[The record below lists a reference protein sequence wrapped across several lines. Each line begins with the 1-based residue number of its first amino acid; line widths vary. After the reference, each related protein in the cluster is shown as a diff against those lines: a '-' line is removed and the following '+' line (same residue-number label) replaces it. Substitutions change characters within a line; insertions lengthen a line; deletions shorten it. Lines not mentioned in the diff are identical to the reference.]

1 MASTTFSGPVTST
14 NGFITPGTIV
24 VGGNTITGTELG
36 YVDGVTPG
44 TAAASKALVL
54 NASKG
59 ISTITSATITTLTS
73 TTAKLGSIQATDAA
87 SAMTITAVTG
97 NVSFSGGI
105 TLNAQAI
112 TTDTSSGL
120 RIGTGSTQKIG
131 FYNTTP
137 VVQQAT
143 TGTTTGF
150 TAGAGTAAK
159 DDSTYTGGSGS
170 KAYTVGDIVLALKN
184 LGLLAAS

>member
-14 NGFITPGTIV
+14 NGFITPGTII

-36 YVDGVTPG
+36 YVDGITPG
-44 TAAASKALVL
+44 TATASKALVL

-59 ISTITSATITTLTS
+59 ISTITSATITNLTVGTS
-73 TTAKLGSIQATDAA
+73 IISNASGGVKIGTAITQKLGFYDAA
-87 SAMTITAVTG
+87 
-97 NVSFSGGI
+97 
-105 TLNAQAI
+105 
-112 TTDTSSGL
+112 
-120 RIGTGSTQKIG
+120 
-131 FYNTTP
+131 P
-137 VVQQAT
+137 VAQQAT

-150 TAGAGTAAK
+150 TAGSGTAAK

>member
-36 YVDGVTPG
+36 YVDGITPG
-44 TAAASKALVL
+44 TATASKALVL

-59 ISTITSATITTLTS
+59 ISTITSATITNLTVGTS
-73 TTAKLGSIQATDAA
+73 IISNASGGVKIGTAITQKLGFFDAA
-87 SAMTITAVTG
+87 
-97 NVSFSGGI
+97 
-105 TLNAQAI
+105 
-112 TTDTSSGL
+112 
-120 RIGTGSTQKIG
+120 
-131 FYNTTP
+131 P
-137 VVQQAT
+137 VAQQAT

-150 TAGAGTAAK
+150 TAGSGTAAN

>member
-36 YVDGVTPG
+36 YVDGITPG
-44 TAAASKALVL
+44 TANASKALVL

-59 ISTITSATITTLTS
+59 ISTITSATITNLTVGTS
-73 TTAKLGSIQATDAA
+73 IISNASGGVKIGTAITQKLGFYDAA
-87 SAMTITAVTG
+87 
-97 NVSFSGGI
+97 
-105 TLNAQAI
+105 
-112 TTDTSSGL
+112 
-120 RIGTGSTQKIG
+120 
-131 FYNTTP
+131 P
-137 VVQQAT
+137 VAQQAT

-150 TAGAGTAAK
+150 TAGSGTAAK
-159 DDSTYTGGSGS
+159 DDSTYTGGSGT